1 MVFFLDTA
9 VLGSLGSFVSC
20 SEVNS
25 GSLLKRLAFTDIR
38 EYGYLVYKIRPE
50 MKSKSEIREMLIY
63 SVFNK
68 RYLPPIIF
76 INSADDIRL
85 QPDGI
90 KNKSSETGCLRTSL
104 ALKFIFI
111 PD

>member
-1 MVFFLDTA
+1 MKNNPLILVKFSFWKTEDNGDFLVFFLGTA

-20 SEVNS
+20 SEDNS

-85 QPDGI
+85 
-90 KNKSSETGCLRTSL
+90 
-104 ALKFIFI
+104 
-111 PD
+111 